1 MAVQMENDVFQVYN
15 DSLALCHVRNAAD
28 DSLGVTNNIATSD
41 ESRYGFSL
49 AMHKNSMIH
58 LTGGF
63 RKQTKWRKK
72 NKEHTCQSTL
82 VWIRGSAKWDKDQT
96 LNKKRGYHGS
106 CYIDNTI
113 YVFAGF
119 CLEDTPGHLKSIEYK
134 PLGKNWQLIDDLEM
148 SERLHPAVTAITR
161 TQIVIMGGESS
172 TGELLSDILILDTNT
187 LSISQAIADSGI
199 NFKCESQTIAVE
211 YGCALSFVTVEEYD
225 FQQDDSFSS
234 LSGVA
239 DLKPSL

>member
-28 DSLGVTNNIATSD
+28 DSLGVTNNIATAD

-82 VWIRGSAKWDKDQT
+82 VWIRGSAKWEKDQK
-96 LNKKRGYHGS
+96 LN
-106 CYIDNTI
+106 
-113 YVFAGF
+113 
-119 CLEDTPGHLKSIEYK
+119 
-134 PLGKNWQLIDDLEM
+134 
-148 SERLHPAVTAITR
+148 
-161 TQIVIMGGESS
+161 
-172 TGELLSDILILDTNT
+172 
-187 LSISQAIADSGI
+187 
-199 NFKCESQTIAVE
+199 
-211 YGCALSFVTVEEYD
+211 
-225 FQQDDSFSS
+225 
-234 LSGVA
+234 
-239 DLKPSL
+239 